1 MAKVLVVISMV
12 EVVVATIKVVAVVIM
27 MMTEVAIGS
36 SDGVA
41 IIVATEISTQ
51 SLREP
56 PSKGNYQGG

>member
-1 MAKVLVVISMV
+1 M
-12 EVVVATIKVVAVVIM
+12 VIM